1 MSRTAAA
8 ILGLTLVALSIGF
21 NTVRYPAVWD
31 MSGPAQASE
40 SAPAVAASPS
50 ERTEGP
56 TPALPQ
62 PAASPPPAA
71 QAEANPSPQ
80 DRFAADRSAPAETA
94 SPGNADSAAFAGSID
109 ASETRRPLVPVM
121 SPRGNELASSVRRL
135 PPVDRAYSNRTDR
148 SPGNIFAGPT
158 PVYPKTGI

>member
-50 ERTEGP
+50 KTTEGP
-56 TPALPQ
+56 APALP
-62 PAASPPPAA
+62 PPSAASP
-71 QAEANPSPQ
+71 SL
-80 DRFAADRSAPAETA
+80 AADHSAPAE
-94 SPGNADSAAFAGSID
+94 SPSNADSTAHAGSFG
-109 ASETRRPLVPVM
+109 APEARRPLVPV
-121 SPRGNELASSVRRL
+121 SALGGTELAAGVRRL
-135 PPVDRAYSNRTDR
+135 PPVDRAYSDRTDR
-148 SPGNIFAGPT
+148 SPGNIFGGPI
-158 PVYPKTGI
+158 PVYPRTGI